1 MTAPEPRPSDRPPG
15 ASRRPPARDWHR
27 GWSLQTRLTVVA
39 TALLGAGLAAA
50 GLLLSVVVNH
60 SLLASID
67 GGAIHSARDIAA
79 LVDSGRLPDPVPVVG
94 GAAEAQVQVVDAT
107 NRVRAASAGADRL
120 VALLTPAQLVR
131 VRSGERV
138 VVPGDRAL
146 VNGPLRVVGVPAGT
160 AADPQTVLVA
170 VDLSDVRQSGRLLR
184 TGLLVGGPL
193 LLGVLAAVSWRVIG
207 WTLRPVEGLRRGA
220 ADISGAGSTGRLP
233 LPHSHDEIHRLAVT
247 LNDMLA
253 RIETAS
259 ARQRAFV
266 SDAAHELRSP
276 LASLRT
282 QLEVATRLHDP
293 GAELAADLLVDVERL
308 GRLVND
314 LLLLARLD
322 ECNTSGPA
330 PGRRRAPVDLA
341 DLAATVVRRY
351 PAVRVPVTFT
361 FAAGQLDTAD
371 GAEGAGSAEG
381 NGGNGG
387 SGTGTATVFADAEA
401 VDRVLVNL
409 VDNAVRHAA
418 SRVAVTVIPEPAFV
432 RVSVA
437 DDGPGIP
444 AADRQRVFA
453 RFTRLDPARSVD
465 AGGAGLGLA
474 IVSELV
480 RAHGGTA
487 TLADTDADTDA
498 GSDGTS
504 NGATASASGNN
515 SNSNSNSSNSNSNSN
530 DGDGDGGIG
539 IGIGSGTVRGGPGL
553 RVEVRLPRNIQS

>member
-1 MTAPEPRPSDRPPG
+1 MTAPEPRPSGRPPG
-15 ASRRPPARDWHR
+15 ASRRPSARDWHR

-67 GGAIHSARDIAA
+67 GGATHSARDIAA

-322 ECNTSGPA
+322 ECNSSGPA
-330 PGRRRAPVDLA
+330 PGRGRAPVDLA

-371 GAEGAGSAEG
+371 GADGTEGAGGAGGAEG
-381 NGGNGG
+381 NGGN
-387 SGTGTATVFADAEA
+387 GTGTATVFADAEA

-480 RAHGGTA
+480 RAHGGTT
-487 TLADTDADTDA
+487 TLADTDADADTDA

-504 NGATASASGNN
+504 NGATASTSGNN
-515 SNSNSNSSNSNSNSN
+515 SNSNSNSNNSN
-530 DGDGDGGIG
+530 DGDG
-539 IGIGSGTVRGGPGL
+539 GIGSGTVRGGPGL